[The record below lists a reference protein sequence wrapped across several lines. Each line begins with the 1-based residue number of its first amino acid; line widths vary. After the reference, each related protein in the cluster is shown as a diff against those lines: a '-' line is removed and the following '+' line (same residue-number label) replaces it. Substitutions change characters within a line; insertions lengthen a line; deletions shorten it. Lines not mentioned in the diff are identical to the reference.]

1 MMLELTALLA
11 VIVSLSGPVLA
22 SFFTASI
29 MRETKMTK
37 VIGSR
42 SQCDHCGHDLSPLEL
57 VPVLSFIWQRGRCSY
72 CHERINVRIF
82 ISELLG
88 LGMFTAFAYAF
99 AVKHLLVLDSLP
111 SIVVWVGISGALTAL
126 LYLAVYDLLTLTI
139 PTPPLIFLLALSA
152 GANIYGVLNPSVN
165 TLALTP
171 EWGLIGNVWA
181 ALVAGLGVWA
191 LVKITK
197 EKGMGMGDVY
207 LFAILGLFG
216 GPAFTVSLIYLT
228 IGLSLLFGLL
238 QGVRLRRFRGV
249 IVPLVPCIALAF
261 AIALGWGDA
270 IFQLL
275 FPMFGY

>member
-1 MMLELTALLA
+1 MLEITALLA

-22 SFFTASI
+22 SFFTAMI
-29 MRETKMTK
+29 MRETNMTK
-37 VIGSR
+37 VMGSR
-42 SQCDHCGHDLSPLEL
+42 SQCDHCGHELSPLEL
-57 VPVLSFIWQRGRCSY
+57 VPILSYIWQRGRCSH
-72 CHERINVRIF
+72 CHEQINIRILL
-82 ISELLG
+82 SELLG
-88 LGMFTAFAYAF
+88 LAMFASFAYAF
-99 AVKHLLVLDSLP
+99 AVKHILVMDSLVN
-111 SIVVWVGISGALTAL
+111 IVVFVGIFTALVAL

-139 PTPPLIFLLALSA
+139 PTPPLVFLLILSA

-165 TLALTP
+165 SVALTP

-181 ALVAGLGVWA
+181 ALFVGLGVWA

-207 LFAILGLFG
+207 LFSILGLFG
-216 GPAFTVSLIYLT
+216 GPVFTVSLLYLT

-238 QGVRLRRFRGV
+238 QGAQLRRFRGV

-275 FPMFGY
+275 FPIFGY